1 MAVNKFIPV
10 VGFLTFVLAPTAPV
24 SSFSAQEVS
33 VQVGNDFCP
42 AAGCPLAPTVSD
54 LVEPQCLLSESA
66 QSEIG
71 GLRYEMKS
79 ASVLLRNADTLEEAN
94 RYMEA
99 LLSHRAEMSE
109 GASSNNIAVR
119 TVLLAEK
126 FYALLQK
133 AWYFGIKYGD
143 LAISIN
149 PVIEVYNRNAGQ
161 IVTEEIESVR
171 VVDGLDYVERDDY
184 LAALRDMKAFLST
197 LLLEGSMSSSE
208 YGFYLDFRSQRIVD
222 SHPWEAKLADNQML
236 KEWEISN
243 PELAKKQK
251 DLYSFDEN
259 KARSSHPLLREVFFT
274 LGSVKYSPISGC

>member
-1 MAVNKFIPV
+1 MAVNRFIPV
-10 VGFLTFVLAPTAPV
+10 VGSLTFVLAAPT
-24 SSFSAQEVS
+24 SSFSAQEMS
-33 VQVGNDFCP
+33 VQVGNGFCP
-42 AAGCPLAPTVSD
+42 AVGCPQAPTVSD

-71 GLRYEMKS
+71 GLRYEMKR

-161 IVTEEIESVR
+161 VVTEEIESVR

-208 YGFYLDFRSQRIVD
+208 YSFYLDFRSQRIVN
-222 SHPWEAKLADNQML
+222 SHPWEAKLANNQML
-236 KEWEISN
+236 KEWKISN

-251 DLYSFDEN
+251 DLYGFDEN

-274 LGSVKYSPISGC
+274 LGSVEYSPISGC